1 MEIISGKYVV
11 ECTATGDYYAYL
23 LGYEQCCAYGETVE
37 DAIENVESMEE
48 DFFYEVSSVYELE
61 DMA

>member
-23 LGYEQCCAYGETVE
+23 LDHEQCCAYGETVE
-37 DAIENVESMEE
+37 DAIEKVESMEE
-48 DFFYEVSSVYELE
+48 DFFREVSSMYEPE
-61 DMA
+61 EMA